1 MTNEFL
7 FNDTT
12 QWLHSSAQQQAPH
25 LVSLRRD
32 IHAHPELAFEEVRTA
47 GLVSAELGRLGIPH
61 RTGIGRTGVL
71 GVIEGGRPG
80 PTLAIRADMDALPI
94 HEETGLPYA
103 STVQGKMH
111 ACGHDIHTV
120 TLLGAAALLKELAP
134 RLAGRVV
141 LVFQP
146 AEETLQ
152 GAAAMIADGAA
163 DGIDMALGFHNH
175 PDMPVGR
182 FGYVRGACLAAAD
195 RFDLVIRG
203 RSGHA
208 AHPYAAVDPI
218 VAAAHFV
225 TQAQTVVSREVRP
238 LHPAVVT
245 IGQSSGGTTYNII
258 PERVALK
265 GSVRT
270 LHAAARDTAEAA
282 LRRLAQGVE
291 AGFRVEASMDYQRM
305 VPALVND
312 DRVLQPALAALE
324 VQFGAALVAEGE
336 PSMGSEDFSAF
347 ASRVPAF
354 QLRIGSGAPGR
365 DDALHNAGYQPDEGC
380 IPAGVEALS
389 RIALDLLSRAS

>member
-7 FNDTT
+7 FNDPAGP
-12 QWLHSSAQQQAPH
+12 LRQAATSLAPQ
-25 LVSLRRD
+25 LIALRRD
-32 IHAHPELAFEEVRTA
+32 IHAHPELAFEETRTA
-47 GLVSAELGRLGIPH
+47 GLVAAELARLGIPH
-61 RTGIGRTGVL
+61 RTGIGGTGVL
-71 GVIEGGRPG
+71 GLIEGGLPG

-94 HEETGLPYA
+94 HEETGLPFA
-103 STVQGKMH
+103 STVDGKMH

-120 TLLGAAALLKELAP
+120 TLLGTAAILKELAP

-163 DGIDMALGFHNH
+163 EGIDMALGFHNQ
-175 PDMPVGR
+175 PEFPVGR
-182 FGYVRGACLAAAD
+182 FVYVRGACLAASD
-195 RFDLVIRG
+195 LFDLTLRG

-225 TQAQTVVSREVRP
+225 TQAQTVVSRELKP

-245 IGQSSGGTTYNII
+245 IGQSVGGTTYNII
-258 PERVALK
+258 PERVQLK
-265 GSVRT
+265 GTVRT
-270 LHAAARDTAEAA
+270 LHPEARDTAEAA
-282 LRRLAQGVE
+282 LRRLV
-291 AGFRVEASMDYQRM
+291 AGIETGMRVSATLDYRRM
-305 VPALVND
+305 VPPLVNAAS
-312 DRVLQPALAALE
+312 VLEPALASLTA
-324 VQFGAALVAEGE
+324 QFGAEAVLEGE

-347 ASRVPAF
+347 ADRVPSL
-354 QLRIGSGAPGR
+354 QISIGAGTAGR
-365 DDALHNAGYQPDEGC
+365 DDRLHNADYQPDEGC

-389 RIALDLLSRAS
+389 RVALDLLTQR